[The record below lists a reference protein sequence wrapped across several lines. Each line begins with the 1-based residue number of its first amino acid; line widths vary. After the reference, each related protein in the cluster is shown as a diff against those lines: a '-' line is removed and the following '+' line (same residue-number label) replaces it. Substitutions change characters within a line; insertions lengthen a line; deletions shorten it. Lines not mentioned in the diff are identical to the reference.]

1 MNQAWP
7 AVALATALLLGGCA
21 GLRPGSSVNP
31 AANPPSTSAGP
42 ATALTPDQAA
52 AQARRVGIV
61 IEAPA
66 PLKTLLE
73 RNLDIV
79 RLGRVALDE
88 LDDSE
93 WSRLIDASPA
103 QVRELLQTEGYFAA
117 EVTLE
122 RRPSASALEVDQIRL
137 TVMPGI
143 RASVARLTIEVEG
156 ELERGAT
163 RGEAYATRVLEQLR
177 QGFNLPEG
185 SAFRNPAWTSA
196 KGTALARLRAAGYAN
211 ATWSGTGAEVDP
223 ATHSARLF
231 LVADSGPLFRYGA
244 LQVEGLVHH
253 DIDTVRVLVAA
264 KSGAPVTESLLLDF
278 QDRLQ
283 KSGLFEGVSV
293 TLDTDNANAGAAT
306 LIARVAEA
314 PLQVYTFGIGI
325 SANNGPRASVEHTY
339 RRVFGYAASAR
350 NKFEW
355 GNKRQAWNGEL
366 SSHPSEK
373 LYRNLLGGAIENLE
387 SDSDIVQ
394 AQRLRLGRTQD
405 TRRIERLYFVEAERS
420 QRRTLP
426 LPLQQRSNAFALSLN
441 YHGIWRNLDS
451 VLLPTRGYSLSGQAG
466 IGRSN
471 GSNADSG
478 TFTRAYGRLTGYLP
492 LGDVW
497 YGQGRIELGRVF
509 LGARMVVPESQKF
522 RAGGDESVR
531 GYSYRS
537 LGPRVDGTVGSGIVV
552 MTASAEVARPVLASM
567 PSLWGAAFI
576 DAGNAADSFSNLHP
590 VVGVGLGLRWRS
602 PIGPLRLDYAYGV
615 ETKKFRL
622 HFSVGIVF

>member
-426 LPLQQRSNAFALSLN
+426 LQQRSNAFALSLN

>member
-185 SAFRNPAWTSA
+185 SAFRNPAWTLA

-426 LPLQQRSNAFALSLN
+426 LQQRSNAFALSLN